1 MLILALL
8 ARLALLSVADLSFIL
23 PMTAIGYVLAALLGR
38 VFLHEAVS
46 PQRWLA
52 VTLIFGGAA
61 LVSSTPQSTTA
72 EARAE
77 MTWVLV
83 TVMVVATVLSDLLQ
97 SYEMKRAGEQ
107 SVGARGMGRLLR
119 MIVERRYLLL
129 SIVCLAFSFFAFMAL
144 VQSAPL
150 SFAVP
155 ASAASFILETVL
167 AKMLLKE
174 QIGARR
180 AAGTLLVL
188 CGVVLL
194 GR

>member
-1 MLILALL
+1 
-8 ARLALLSVADLSFIL
+8 
-23 PMTAIGYVLAALLGR
+23 
-38 VFLHEAVS
+38 
-46 PQRWLA
+46 
-52 VTLIFGGAA
+52 
-61 LVSSTPQSTTA
+61 
-72 EARAE
+72 

-83 TVMVVATVLSDLLQ
+83 AVMVAATVLSDILQ
-97 SYEMKRAGEQ
+97 SYEMKRVGEQ
-107 SVGARGMGRLLR
+107 SVGARGLRRLLR

-129 SIVCLAFSFFAFMAL
+129 SVVCLAFSFFAFMAL

-155 ASAASFILETVL
+155 ASASSFILETIL
-167 AKMLLKE
+167 AKILLKE
-174 QIGARR
+174 RIGPRR

>member
-1 MLILALL
+1 
-8 ARLALLSVADLSFIL
+8 
-23 PMTAIGYVLAALLGR
+23 
-38 VFLHEAVS
+38 
-46 PQRWLA
+46 
-52 VTLIFGGAA
+52 
-61 LVSSTPQSTTA
+61 
-72 EARAE
+72 
-77 MTWVLV
+77 MTWTLV
-83 TVMVVATVLSDLLQ
+83 AIMVVATVLSDLLQ
-97 SYEMKRAGEQ
+97 SYEMKRAGAQ

-119 MIVERRYLLL
+119 IIVERRYLLL

-167 AKMLLKE
+167 AKILLKE
-174 QIGARR
+174 RIGARR
-180 AAGTLLVL
+180 AAGALLVL